1 MKKFLITILM
11 MTALCVCGGCAK
23 EPESTQTPPP
33 PPESSSAPKGDP
45 EFPENEYG
53 QDNEAVYP
61 EVWD

>member
-33 PPESSSAPKGDP
+33 PESSSVPKGDP